1 LRVDDVSGIAAPTGA
16 ATGGELMGLY
26 SAQQLRAKRFR
37 PELPFWLEFAPM
49 GSPTERWQCIAVLR
63 HFPGKRLVLQLQ
75 RDGSTVL
82 FKLFFE
88 GRDYHR
94 ELRGYGYL
102 EAAAITTPEIQ
113 RHGILAEGGSF
124 IVYQFIA
131 GQSLEQHNAA
141 NPLTPE
147 SSILLSTVDTLA
159 VMHRHGLRQTDI
171 HLGNFLSYRDAIYV
185 VDTAAIRRSKAPLKE
200 RSAVANF
207 ADLVG
212 QFKPGQMDMLEPL
225 IASYNQGKSGIT
237 LDPGAVRVAVANKR
251 ASRWRHYR
259 GKLTRTCSEFNCQR
273 SQRRF
278 GVWRRDLESPALQR
292 VLHDLDRT
300 IEQGSY
306 LKQGNTATVARAQ
319 IDGQARVIK
328 RYNIKGW
335 RHFLSR
341 CWRPTRGW
349 RSWHNA
355 HYLLFNGLTTP
366 QPIALVEER
375 LGPLRGRAFY
385 LCDYV
390 AGDSLKSALQAAAP
404 GQRQQLVDEFAAI
417 VDHYYRAGIS
427 HGDMKADNFIVTP
440 AGITVID
447 LDPMQYHRDKTTLES
462 ALKRDMRR
470 FLQNFTGPQG
480 QAITQQL
487 LGQIPEALRP

>member
-1 LRVDDVSGIAAPTGA
+1 MNDFSGIAVPTGA
-16 ATGGELMGLY
+16 AAGGKLMERY
-26 SAQQLRAKRFR
+26 SAAQLRAKKVR
-37 PELPFWLEFAPM
+37 PEVPFWLEFAPM
-49 GSPTERWQCIAVLR
+49 SSPTERWQCVAVLR

-75 RDGSTVL
+75 RDGSTAL

-102 EAAAITTPEIQ
+102 EAAGVTTPEIQ

-131 GQSLEQHNAA
+131 GQSLEQHNSTQ
-141 NPLTPE
+141 PLTPE
-147 SSILLSTVDTLA
+147 SNILRSTAETLA
-159 VMHRHGLRQTDI
+159 NMHRHGLRQTDI
-171 HLGNFLSYRDAIYV
+171 HLGNFLSYRDEIYV
-185 VDTAAIRRSKAPLKE
+185 VDTAAIRRSRAPLKE

-212 QFKPGQMDMLEPL
+212 QFKPGQLDTLEPL
-225 IASYNQGKSGIT
+225 IACYNQGKSGIT
-237 LDPGAVRVAVANKR
+237 LDPGAVRVAVTIKR

-259 GKLTRTCSEFNCQR
+259 GKLTRTCSEFDCQQ
-273 SQRRF
+273 SLRRF
-278 GVWRRDLESPALQR
+278 GVWRRDLETPALQR

-300 IEQGSY
+300 IEQGTY
-306 LKQGNTATVARAQ
+306 LKQGNTATVARAH

-328 RYNIKGW
+328 RYNIKDW

-375 LGPLRGRAFY
+375 FGPLRGRAFFI
-385 LCDYV
+385 CDYV
-390 AGDSLKSALQAAAP
+390 AGDSLKSVLQTAAP
-404 GQRQQLVDEFAAI
+404 AQRQQLVDEFAAI
-417 VDHYYRAGIS
+417 VDRFYRAGIS
-427 HGDMKADNFIVTP
+427 HGDMKADNFIVTA
-440 AGITVID
+440 AGIAVID
-447 LDPMQYHRDKTTLES
+447 LDPMQHHRGKTTLES
-462 ALKRDMRR
+462 ALRRDMRR
-470 FLQNFTGPQG
+470 FLENFTGPQG
-480 QAITQQL
+480 NAITQQL